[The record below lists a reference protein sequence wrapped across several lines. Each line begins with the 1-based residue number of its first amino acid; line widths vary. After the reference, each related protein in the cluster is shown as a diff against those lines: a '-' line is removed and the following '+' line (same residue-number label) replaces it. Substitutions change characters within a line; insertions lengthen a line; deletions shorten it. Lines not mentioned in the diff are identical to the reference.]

1 MLKGS
6 NFEME
11 FDFTIINIIA
21 DITLKHTIID
31 KIYKL
36 QSLTKYL
43 RLTLVFMWNNALRAK
58 FNFCFFQGFFARV
71 SGKLSRRKLPPDNC
85 PPDNF
90 PLDNCLPDYCPH
102 KIAPKKENSPRT
114 IASEENR
121 PPDNCPQDD
130 CSRKINPKDNCPL
143 TISSWKLPAS
153 SFFSPRIRNRT
164 TLIDSC
170 FLLFSFFVV

>member
-21 DITLKHTIID
+21 AITLKHIIID

-121 PPDNCPQDD
+121 PPDNCP
-130 CSRKINPKDNCPL
+130 RITAPRMIARGKLTPKIIAPWQYPPGNCLRVP
-143 TISSWKLPAS
+143 
-153 SFFSPRIRNRT
+153 FFPQESEIV
-164 TLIDSC
+164 
-170 FLLFSFFVV
+170 LL